1 MAVRLNCPLFF
12 TRSILLFDIV
22 VREETLKNVIRS
34 VTRNGKSILLT
45 ALFALI
51 LVYLF
56 SIAGFLYLREVC
68 RSNPGSSIFSGCT
81 NRFPSHSTVAFLT
94 HCHCINPLRLVLFA
108 LNQLKSCRL
117 GSLNTQISAKCP
129 DLCTQLSLKHPI

>member
-12 TRSILLFDIV
+12 SRSILLFDIV

-68 RSNPGSSIFSGCT
+68 WFESWKFLF
-81 NRFPSHSTVAFLT
+81 FPAAQNVFHRIQRWPF
-94 HCHCINPLRLVLFA
+94 
-108 LNQLKSCRL
+108 
-117 GSLNTQISAKCP
+117 
-129 DLCTQLSLKHPI
+129 